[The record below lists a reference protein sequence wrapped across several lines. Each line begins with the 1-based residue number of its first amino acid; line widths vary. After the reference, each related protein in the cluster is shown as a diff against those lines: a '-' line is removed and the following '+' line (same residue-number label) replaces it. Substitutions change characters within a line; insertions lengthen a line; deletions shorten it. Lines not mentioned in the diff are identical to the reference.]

1 MTISFTGIRDS
12 RSALRTEIPSG
23 HSFSATSTLPCG
35 CASLLESQL
44 TLALVA
50 GILRAVVRMYVRQ
63 MLVMHQALLT
73 FLLSE
78 FSEIDV
84 FLIHNSAVGLVR
96 NSFYRIVTR
105 NPYARRETKCHTGD
119 AAGKF
124 PSVMADAGFERPR
137 VILVCICLVCRLPLA
152 PEMDAID
159 TSITE
164 SSIRITTLDCSKW

>member
-35 CASLLESQL
+35 CGSLLESQL

-96 NSFYRIVTR
+96 NSFLPDFVTR

-119 AAGKF
+119 AFSNG
-124 PSVMADAGFERPR
+124 GRR
-137 VILVCICLVCRLPLA
+137 VRKTPCSSCVSLSCMSSALGSWNGCNWYQHYRVLHSDYNSRLQ
-152 PEMDAID
+152 
-159 TSITE
+159 
-164 SSIRITTLDCSKW
+164 